1 MTLPMPLPTLG
12 QLLKLGTSLLLVAG
26 AAAIG
31 GGRYRQL
38 AAPLRYLAWLVWFE
52 LPLEVLATGLGLWH
66 HNNLFIMPF
75 YTVGELVLLALV
87 YGAAVQAAAFRRVLP
102 WLVGLFILY
111 TIFDCLL
118 APDLTWFKPGQ
129 QVLQSLLILAM
140 VVLYFRQLLH
150 DAQVVRL
157 GREPMFWVSVGLAL
171 YFVGYLQI
179 ALFSNY
185 MLRHYSLQFNKNVW
199 TIHTALFLFL
209 HACYCVAL
217 ALRPPGQPAPASPR
231 LASRHLAR

>member
-1 MTLPMPLPTLG
+1 MSLPMPLPTLV

-31 GGRYRQL
+31 SWRYRRL
-38 AAPLRYLAWLVWFE
+38 AAPLRYLTWLAWFE

-66 HNNLFIMPF
+66 RNNLFIMPL

-87 YGAAVQAAAFRRVLP
+87 YGAAVRAAAFQRVLP
-102 WLVGLFILY
+102 WLVGLFISY
-111 TIFDCLL
+111 TILDCLL

-129 QVLQSLLILAM
+129 QVLQSLLILGM

-157 GREPMFWVSVGLAL
+157 GHEPMFWVSVGLAL

-217 ALRPPGQPAPASPR
+217 MLGLPQAAPASPR
-231 LASRHLAR
+231 RASQPAAR